1 MSLQDTPEA
10 AGDAPIPTATRPAL
24 PSDFDFCRALY
35 FSSMRPLLEALGTW
49 DEEKAERAFKEYFK
63 PEEIRIVV
71 VDGREAGWIQVS
83 QTESEVHLDQI
94 HLTEETRGRGIG
106 TKLICETM
114 AEARNAGK
122 PVLLSLLRGNRAISL
137 YRRLGFKPNGS
148 DRTKLHMRWSDH

>member
-1 MSLQDTPEA
+1 MSLQDKPGAE
-10 AGDAPIPTATRPAL
+10 GDAPVPIATRPAL
-24 PSDFDFCRALY
+24 PGDFDFCRALY

-49 DEEKAERAFKEYFK
+49 DEAKAERTFKDYFK
-63 PEEIRIVV
+63 PEEIRIVI

-94 HLTEETRGRGIG
+94 HLNEETRGRGIG
-106 TKLICETM
+106 TKLISETM
-114 AEARNAGK
+114 ADARSAGK

-148 DRTKLHMRWSDH
+148 DRTKLHMRWNGR